1 MKRVIITAFKIL
13 NNKYEVEV
21 VERIGFESFAIYK
34 NSINNNSLYNLALFI
49 AKSKEEIE
57 KIIEGQLKD
66 VLLFVENNQSFKIK
80 NKFISSNK
88 SLDVSDYQLNQV
100 LFNEYEKE
108 NKYLIDCDFVLE
120 NNNQNYYSIN
130 SIDLNKA
137 KSIFEVM
144 KLNHLNIA
152 KIYVIDSL
160 KNHSLLFK
168 NNSRLAIVSS
178 FKNDKTTLNLVNNST
193 NMISEV
199 LEIGLDDLVKK
210 ISQIKQISIADA
222 GALLI
227 SLNKQND
234 FQSDLDVYQIL
245 CEYGYKLI
253 SKITKLSEI
262 NNFSDK
268 LDLIFDSNF
277 AILNNFINSINW
289 NLVAKSF
296 NIIKPNHFISEEM
309 QGAIK
314 LLENIEIID
323 HNITLTIDLF
333 TIRTF
338 DNIESKPNYLFNQY

>member
-21 VERIGFESFAIYK
+21 VERIGFESFPIYK
-34 NSINNNSLYNLALFI
+34 NSLNSNSLSNLSNFI
-49 AKSKEEIE
+49 AKSKETIE

-88 SLDVSDYQLNQV
+88 CLDASDYQLNQA
-100 LFNEYEKE
+100 LINEHKKNNE
-108 NKYLIDCDFVLE
+108 YLIDCDYILKAK
-120 NNNQNYYSIN
+120 NKNYYSIN
-130 SIDLNKA
+130 SMDLNKA

-152 KIYVIDSL
+152 KIYVIDNL
-160 KNHSLLFK
+160 KNHSLLLK

-178 FKNDKTTLNLVNNST
+178 FKNDKTILNLVNNST

-210 ISQIKQISIADA
+210 ISQKKQISIADA
-222 GALLI
+222 NALLI
-227 SLNKQND
+227 SLNEQND
-234 FQSDLDVYQIL
+234 FESDFDVYQIL
-245 CEYGYKLI
+245 NEYAHKLI
-253 SKITKLSEI
+253 TKIVKLSEI

-277 AILNNFINSINW
+277 SILNNFINLINW
-289 NLVAKSF
+289 KLIAKSF
-296 NIIKPNHFISEEM
+296 KINMPNHFISEEM
-309 QGAIK
+309 QGVIK

-323 HNITLTIDLF
+323 QNITLTIELF

-338 DNIESKPNYLFNQY
+338 DNIESRPSYLFS